1 MGSAAAC
8 WLTAWMNAFR
18 LCLISCVTVALSGC
32 GRDAAPPSVSPSSAA
47 ATATQEQPVDKP
59 TPWSTVLETTHRGE
73 SDDLLTA
80 GLGLAGLQSAT
91 PPVVAEA
98 SSPSAEELRRRAF
111 WTNWRG
117 IADVAPGGGLG
128 SLYGDLSPVPGRE
141 FHAFARLPGAK
152 QPHRVL
158 LQLPDAFDPAK
169 PCLVVTASSGSRGI
183 YGAISM
189 AGGWG
194 LPRGCA
200 VAYTD
205 KGAGTGYFD
214 HDSQTGVAL
223 DGRRMPVGAGELE
236 FQPRATKREGAG
248 AVSFKHAHSQDNP
261 EADWGRH
268 VRQAAEFAL
277 AQLSQAYPQHAP
289 FEFANTRILAV
300 AVSNGGA
307 AVLRAAADIEPWLDG
322 VVAVAPNTYA
332 PQAGDAAHTARAA
345 YDYLTEA
352 ALLMPCALTSPQL
365 GHLPLLSSALGALP
379 EWQNACA
386 EAHQLGLLTS
396 DAMPGAADEALSV
409 LRAGGWT
416 DAALQAAA
424 LSTRFDLWRAVAAAY
439 ASAYLRTDVSA
450 MPCGYAIVAAGEAA
464 HAAMPTW
471 WSDSS
476 GIPPGVGVLLNDP
489 AQSSRMAALACLR
502 ALWTTDSAESQTL
515 RAAVADTAVGLPPVG
530 LPVVVIHG
538 LDDGLIPAA
547 FSSAPYV
554 AWAQSQ
560 QRDVQYWQVPH
571 AQHFDAFLG
580 LPDLAVRYLPLMPY
594 AWRALDLLNA
604 DLDAGRTPS
613 RTSLVIP
620 AQSRGAES
628 LTASH
633 LGLPERLQ

>member
-1 MGSAAAC
+1 M
-8 WLTAWMNAFR
+8 
-18 LCLISCVTVALSGC
+18 
-32 GRDAAPPSVSPSSAA
+32 
-47 ATATQEQPVDKP
+47 DKP
-59 TPWSTVLETTHRGE
+59 TSWSAVRETAHRGDA
-73 SDDLLTA
+73 DDLLTA

-91 PPVVAEA
+91 PPVIADA
-98 SSPSAEELRRRAF
+98 SNPSADELRRRAF

-117 IADVAPGGGLG
+117 IADVSPAGGLG

-141 FHAFARLPGAK
+141 FQAFARLPSAR

-189 AGGWG
+189 AGGWA

-223 DGRRMPVGAGELE
+223 DGRRLAVGAGELE
-236 FQPRATKREGAG
+236 FLPQPAKLDGTGSG

-277 AQLSQAYPQHAP
+277 AQLSMAYPQRPP
-289 FEFANTRILAV
+289 FDFANTRILAV

-307 AVLRAAADIEPWLDG
+307 AVLRAAEDAEPWLDG
-322 VVAVAPNTYA
+322 VVAVAPNAYA
-332 PQAGDAAHTARAA
+332 AQAGEAGPTARAA

-352 ALLMPCALTSPQL
+352 ALLMPCALSSPQL
-365 GHLPLLSSALGALP
+365 GHLTLLQSSLGVLP
-379 EWQNACA
+379 DWQTACV
-386 EAHQLGLLTS
+386 EAHQLGLLSS
-396 DAMPGAADEALSV
+396 DAMPTAADEALAV

-416 DAALQAAA
+416 DAALQAAV

-439 ASAYLRTDVSA
+439 ASAYLRADVST
-450 MPCGYAIVAAGEAA
+450 MPCGYSVVAAGEVAR
-464 HAAMPTW
+464 AAMSTW

-476 GIPPGVGVLLNDP
+476 GIPPGVGVVVNDP
-489 AQSSRMAALACLR
+489 VQNSRLEALACLR
-502 ALWTTDSAESQTL
+502 ALWTSDSTESQTL
-515 RAAVADTAVGLPPVG
+515 HAAIAATAVKLPRVG

-580 LPDLAVRYLPLMPY
+580 LPDLGASYLPLMPY

-604 DLDAGRTPS
+604 DLDAGRAPS
-613 RTSLVIP
+613 RQSLAIS
-620 AQSRGAES
+620 AQTRGKDA
-628 LTASH
+628 LAASH
-633 LGLPERLQ
+633 LGLPDRLQ